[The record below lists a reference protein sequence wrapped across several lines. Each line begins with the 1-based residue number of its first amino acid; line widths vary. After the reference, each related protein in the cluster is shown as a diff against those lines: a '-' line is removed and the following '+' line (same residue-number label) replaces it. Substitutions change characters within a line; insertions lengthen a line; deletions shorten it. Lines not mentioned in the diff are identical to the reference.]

1 MKDVDRAASCYLIL
15 DNGGNYYRACFNSRR
30 FWVTLTRGKGDVVVP
45 PTAYSR
51 VFVGNSPGNAALN
64 GNSTLFEL
72 PSSKN
77 GKKKYVFVGVVV
89 CSFFASVPIQRF
101 VSPVGNSGV
110 PFPYAVDKDGGV
122 YFFDLIS
129 VTVMT
134 VTLMSRPTEKI
145 ARAVEKGEDPYA
157 GFEEFRKKTG
167 YRNDAGL
174 RYDRMTP
181 AGKARAAPSRA
192 EYVKKIRRIGAALGV
207 SEVRISTIAGRI
219 VHSFSK

>member
-1 MKDVDRAASCYLIL
+1 MEALIKALAPSAKETCYLIL

-30 FWVTLTRGKGDVVVP
+30 FWVMLSRGKGDVVVP
-45 PTAYSR
+45 PTDYNR
-51 VFVGNSPGNAALN
+51 VFVGKSPKTAD
-64 GNSTLFEL
+64 GNSMLFEV
-72 PSSKN
+72 PSSTR
-77 GKKKYVFVGVVV
+77 GKTKYVFVGVVV

-101 VSPVGNSGV
+101 VSPVGNNGV
-110 PFPYAVDKDGGV
+110 PYPYAIDRDGGV

-134 VTLMSRPTEKI
+134 VTRMSRPTETI
-145 ARAVEKGEDPYA
+145 CRAVEKEENPYA

-174 RYDRMTP
+174 RYDRMKP

-192 EYVKKIRRIGAALGV
+192 EYVKKVRRIGKALGV
-207 SEVRISTIAGRI
+207 SEVRLCVIAGRH
-219 VHSFSK
+219 V